1 MLKDA
6 ATREQVHIIQKHL
19 HGLNKDFNRFQKR
32 MDNLS
37 RHIQQAQ
44 QDVTEVHTSSQK
56 ISSRFAKIE
65 AVQLQPLHD
74 EAPQA
79 VTDRT
84 EG

>member
-1 MLKDA
+1 
-6 ATREQVHIIQKHL
+6 
-19 HGLNKDFNRFQKR
+19 

-84 EG
+84 ES